1 MKFLSLF
8 NKTPSHQRFNYT
20 PRYYD
25 PLKEEMKER
34 EARIKRELKLERE
47 EGESAGDYRSRISGS
62 FQAARKRSKQSSES
76 LGANLLRFGIILF
89 LVLFIIAYI
98 QWGQVA
104 FYGFALFVPF
114 YLYMK
119 FKKQ

>member
-8 NKTPSHQRFNYT
+8 TKTPTPQRFNYT

-34 EARIKRELKLERE
+34 EERIRRELKLKED
-47 EGESAGDYRSRISGS
+47 EGPGDYRSRISGS
-62 FQAARKRSKQSSES
+62 FHSARRRSKQSGET
-76 LGANLLRFGIILF
+76 LQANLLRFGIILF

-104 FYGFALFVPF
+104 FYGFALFIPF
-114 YLYMK
+114 YLYLK

>member
-8 NKTPSHQRFNYT
+8 TKTPTHQRFNYS

-25 PLKEEMKER
+25 PKKEEMMER
-34 EARIKRELKLERE
+34 EARIRRELQLEQE
-47 EGESAGDYRSRISGS
+47 NGPGDYRSRISGS
-62 FQAARKRSKQSSES
+62 FHAARKRSKQTGES
-76 LGANLLRFGIILF
+76 LNATLLRFGIILF

-104 FYGFALFVPF
+104 FYGFALFIPF
-114 YLYMK
+114 YLYLK
-119 FKKQ
+119 FKK

>member
-8 NKTPSHQRFNYT
+8 NKTPSHQRFNYI

-25 PLKEEMKER
+25 PVKEEMKER
-34 EARIKRELKLERE
+34 EARIKRELKLEQE
-47 EGESAGDYRSRISGS
+47 QGPGDYRSRIAGS
-62 FQAARKRSKQSSES
+62 FQSARKRSKQSKES

-89 LVLFIIAYI
+89 LVVFIIAYI
-98 QWGQVA
+98 QWGEIA

-114 YLYMK
+114 YIYLK
-119 FKKQ
+119 FRKQ

>member
-1 MKFLSLF
+1 MKFLSVF
-8 NKTPSHQRFNYT
+8 SKAPTHQRFNYT

-25 PLKEEMKER
+25 PKKEEMKER
-34 EARIKRELKLERE
+34 EARIRRELKLERE
-47 EGESAGDYRSRISGS
+47 EGTEMGDYRSRIPGS
-62 FQAARKRSKQSSES
+62 FHAARKRSKQSGKT
-76 LGANLLRFGIILF
+76 LGASLLRFGIVLF

>member
-8 NKTPSHQRFNYT
+8 TKTPTHQRFNYS

-25 PLKEEMKER
+25 PKKEEMMER
-34 EARIKRELKLERE
+34 EARIKRELQLEQ
-47 EGESAGDYRSRISGS
+47 ESGPGDYRSRISGS
-62 FQAARKRSKQSSES
+62 FHAARKRSKKSGQS
-76 LGANLLRFGIILF
+76 LNATLLRFGIILF

-98 QWGQVA
+98 QWGQIA
-104 FYGFALFVPF
+104 FYGFALFIPF
-114 YLYMK
+114 YLYLK

>member
-8 NKTPSHQRFNYT
+8 NKTPTHQRFNYT

-34 EARIKRELKLERE
+34 ELRIRKELELENE
-47 EGESAGDYRSRISGS
+47 NGPGDYRSRIAGS
-62 FQAARKRSKQSSES
+62 FQAARKRSKQSEKS

-89 LVLFIIAYI
+89 LVVFIIAYI

-104 FYGFALFVPF
+104 FYGFALFIPF
-114 YLYMK
+114 YLYLK
-119 FKKQ
+119 FKKR

>member
-8 NKTPSHQRFNYT
+8 NKTPAHQRFNYT

-25 PLKEEMKER
+25 PQKEEMKER
-34 EARIKRELKLERE
+34 EARIRRELKLEANQD
-47 EGESAGDYRSRISGS
+47 SGDYRSRISGS
-62 FQAARKRSKQSSES
+62 FQAARKRSKQPSAS

-104 FYGFALFVPF
+104 FYGFALFIPF

-119 FKKQ
+119 FKKR